1 MKKDKLRAIHLLLA
15 KVTPKMEV
23 FGLEVSDGLVR
34 FYDLGKGKRKAR
46 HLLLRLPPGVVVGGK
61 VVSKEGLQRVLSEL
75 HKKVIGSARKDVS
88 VIASIPINKVYIQ
101 PFALPDLAAENLAE
115 SAELNMRMISPIDA
129 NTAYYDWQELGN
141 NTSKDKM
148 DMVGAFVPRVVVDE
162 FVEAMQGAGFSVV
175 AVEFS
180 ALSLVRAAVERE
192 MVAKDKSYLL
202 LQIDQGGLSF
212 LISHEGE
219 LYFHHFTDWDRY
231 RGNDKSIAKDKF
243 EEGLIDEARRLINF
257 YATNFKSMEIGE
269 VIVVADSFTSEV
281 AGVMEANFKSIQIRQ
296 AGFDDL
302 NAAMGAAFRGA
313 VPRSRDTSIS
323 LSNLNAVGVFRKN
336 QLANFI
342 AIWRNIAF
350 TVFGALL
357 LIFLSSA
364 LVLQNTA
371 VSVVEG
377 DPFLNNSEST
387 VELVSLEQQ
396 VKEFNTA
403 VDMLW
408 KLSEEKE
415 PLSPIIDRINA
426 LMGTTISLR
435 RLTINLSSKIIALG
449 GIGRSES
456 EVRAFKDKVEVDG
469 AFVDVEL
476 PLRDFQPRLDGGV
489 DFLVNFKLKGE

>member
-1 MKKDKLRAIHLLLA
+1 
-15 KVTPKMEV
+15 
-23 FGLEVSDGLVR
+23 
-34 FYDLGKGKRKAR
+34 DLGNGKRKAR

-61 VVSKEGLQRVLSEL
+61 VANKEGLQRVLSDL
-75 HKKVIGSARKDVS
+75 HKKVIGSARKSVS

-101 PFALPDLAAENLAE
+101 PFTLPDLAAENLAE

-129 NTAYYDWQELGN
+129 NTAYYDWQELKD
-141 NTSKDKM
+141 NTNKDKM
-148 DMVGAFVPRVVVDE
+148 DMVGAFIPQVVVDE
-162 FVEAMQGAGFSVV
+162 FVEAMQGAGFSVA

-180 ALSLVRAAVERE
+180 ALSLVRAAAQRE
-192 MVAKDKSYLL
+192 MVAKDKPYLL

-231 RGNDKSIAKDKF
+231 QGNDKNIAKDKF
-243 EEGLIDEARRLINF
+243 EEGLVDEARRLINF
-257 YATNFKSMEIGE
+257 YTANFKSMEIGG
-269 VIVVADSFTSEV
+269 VIVVSDSF
-281 AGVMEANFKSIQIRQ
+281 AGETAGIMEANFKGLQVQQ
-296 AGFDDL
+296 ASFDDL
-302 NAAMGAAFRGA
+302 NAAMGAAFRGKIS
-313 VPRSRDTSIS
+313 RSKDTSIS

-336 QLANFI
+336 QIANFI
-342 AIWRNIAF
+342 AIWRNISF

-371 VSVVEG
+371 ASVVEG

-387 VELVSLEQQ
+387 MELIKLEQQ
-396 VKEFNTA
+396 VQEFNTA

-408 KLSEEKE
+408 KLGEEKK
-415 PLSPIIDRINA
+415 PLSPIIDRIDA
-426 LMGTTISLR
+426 LMGTNISLR
-435 RLTINLSSKIIALG
+435 RLTINLTSKIITLG

-456 EVRAFKDKVEVDG
+456 EARAFKDKVEADG

-489 DFLVNFKLKGE
+489 DFLVNFKLGGE